1 MSSDPDF
8 SSDSTI
14 DHAPGSANT
23 PRRAAIRTA
32 LATGAIIAAAALTSQ
47 VLGSNN
53 DTIAVGAP
61 SDAVG
66 VSEVAGGSAAP
77 VVESTATL
85 EVPTVAPLTSAAPSG
100 EVVVTAPQNES
111 STSAP
116 ATTSSI
122 PQTTTTAA
130 TATPAT
136 KAAETTST
144 TQTPSTTSAPSIS
157 TTASASAETTSTI
170 SLSPGQLPCPPI
182 EGAATRT
189 ATFTIAPPLCINPK
203 ATYRA
208 SIKTSEGVLTVAL
221 DAKKYPNTVNNFV
234 YLSRYR
240 FYDGLTFHRVVPK
253 FIIQG
258 GDPLANGR
266 GSAGYEFA
274 DELPGKPTYNLGALA
289 MANGRPTQPNTN
301 GSQFFIVVGEL
312 AKTMTPDFPQFGNVV
327 DGKAVLRK
335 ISALGPDPA
344 VDATGTPSKPV
355 TIESITI
362 TARGEKSS

>member
-14 DHAPGSANT
+14 DHAPGGTNT
-23 PRRAAIRTA
+23 PRRTAIRTA
-32 LATGAIIAAAALTSQ
+32 LATGAIIAVAALTSQ

-61 SDAVG
+61 SDAVQ

-77 VVESTATL
+77 AVESTVPL
-85 EVPTVAPLTSAAPSG
+85 EVPTVASVTSAAPSG

-111 STSAP
+111 STSAA

-122 PQTTTTAA
+122 A
-130 TATPAT
+130 
-136 KAAETTST
+136 AAETTATTAAKAAAETTTT
-144 TQTPSTTSAPSIS
+144 TQTPSTTSAPSTS
-157 TTASASAETTSTI
+157 TTALASAETTSTI
-170 SLSPGQLPCPPI
+170 SLSPGQLPCPPV

-189 ATFTIAPPLCINPK
+189 ATFTIAPPMCINPK

-208 SIKTSEGVLTVAL
+208 SIKTSEGVLTVSL

-312 AKTMTPDFPQFGNVV
+312 AKSMTPDFPQFGNVV

-362 TARGEKSS
+362 SARGEKTS